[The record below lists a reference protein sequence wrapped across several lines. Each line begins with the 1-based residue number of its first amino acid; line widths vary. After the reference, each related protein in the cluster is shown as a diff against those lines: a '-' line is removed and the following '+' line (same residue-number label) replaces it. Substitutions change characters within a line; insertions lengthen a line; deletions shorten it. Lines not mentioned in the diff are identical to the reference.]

1 MKGAEENCKLQQQ
14 HRMQTQ
20 SRITE
25 VNGMFGTTDRVGLG
39 VGFNR
44 TEQTEAAVLQP
55 QPATFIPHSEI
66 ANVSDCLFFPHSSQR
81 HLDELSNIDFLVFP
95 GDLPVDQLQLLK
107 IVLQ

>member
-25 VNGMFGTTDRVGLG
+25 VNEMFGTTDRVGLG

-55 QPATFIPHSEI
+55 PLLKPATFIPFEI
-66 ANVSDCLFFPHSSQR
+66 T
-81 HLDELSNIDFLVFP
+81 
-95 GDLPVDQLQLLK
+95 
-107 IVLQ
+107 